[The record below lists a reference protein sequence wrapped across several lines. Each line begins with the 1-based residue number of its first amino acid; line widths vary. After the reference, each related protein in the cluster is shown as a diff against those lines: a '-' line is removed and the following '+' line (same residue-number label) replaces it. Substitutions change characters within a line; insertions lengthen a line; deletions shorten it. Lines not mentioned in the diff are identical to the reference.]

1 MKVSERM
8 KQFIFLICLWAS
20 AIIPAQAQE
29 IQARV
34 LIDTAHVLIGDQ
46 FNLKIELDQAKNMKV
61 QFPQIGDTLS
71 STIEVISR
79 SPLDTFH
86 LEKDEQIKI
95 IQNLTITSFDT
106 GKQIIPSFHF
116 DLKMNKLAQTIETQP
131 VEFFVH
137 TMPIDTTKGPVDI
150 KKPYGAPVTLKEV
163 SPYILGI
170 MLLGALLFFLFYY
183 LHRRKHNKPVFG
195 KFSKPKEPPHIIA
208 IRMLDR
214 IKDQKLW
221 QHNQVKTYYSD
232 ISDTL
237 RIYIE
242 DRFGIQAMEFTTEEI
257 LNSFVEKKAL
267 IPDKSFN
274 DLKSI
279 LSLADLVKFAKYEPL
294 PDDHNLT
301 LMNAYFFVNDTKQEE
316 NKMNQPQGDD
326 REGEEVDLK

>member
-8 KQFIFLICLWAS
+8 KQFVILICLWTLALTG
-20 AIIPAQAQE
+20 QAQE
-29 IQARV
+29 IHARA
-34 LIDTAHVLIGDQ
+34 LIDTTHVLIGDQ
-46 FNLKIELDQAKNMKV
+46 FNLRIELDQSVNMKV
-61 QFPQIGDTLS
+61 GFPQIGDTLS
-71 STIEVISR
+71 RAIEVIAR

-86 LEKDEQIKI
+86 LQKEEQIKI

-106 GKQIIPSFHF
+106 GKQVIPSFHF
-116 DLKMNKLAQTIETQP
+116 NLKTDKLSQAVETRP
-131 VEFFVH
+131 LEFFVH
-137 TMPIDTTKGPVDI
+137 SLPVDTTKGPVDI

-170 MLLGALLFFLFYY
+170 MLLAALLFFLFYY
-183 LHRRKHNKPVFG
+183 LHRRKQNKPVFG
-195 KFSKPKEPPHIIA
+195 RTVKPKEPAHVIA
-208 IRMLDR
+208 LRMLDR
-214 IKDQKLW
+214 IKDQQLW
-221 QHNQVKTYYSD
+221 QHNHVKTYYSE

-242 DRFGIQAMEFTTEEI
+242 NRFEIPAMEFTTEEI
-257 LNSFVEKKAL
+257 LNSFRKEKGIIA
-267 IPDKSFN
+267 DKPFN

-301 LMNAYFFVNDTKQEE
+301 LMNAYFFVNDTRQEE
-316 NKMNQPQGDD
+316 NKMSRPEEDD

>member
-1 MKVSERM
+1 M
-8 KQFIFLICLWAS
+8 KQFVFLICLWAS
-20 AIIPAQAQE
+20 AIMPAQAQE
-29 IQARV
+29 IRARA
-34 LIDTAHVLIGDQ
+34 LIDTTHVLIGDQ
-46 FNLKIELDQAKNMKV
+46 FNLRIELDQSKNMKV
-61 QFPQIGDTLS
+61 GLPQIGDTLS

-86 LEKDEQIKI
+86 LEKNEQIKI

-106 GKQIIPSFHF
+106 GKQVIPSFHF
-116 DLKMNKLAQTIETQP
+116 NLKTDRLTQTIETRP

-195 KFSKPKEPPHIIA
+195 KSSKPKEPPHVIA
-208 IRMLDR
+208 IRMLDL

-221 QHNQVKTYYSD
+221 QHNHVKTYYSD

-242 DRFGIQAMEFTTEEI
+242 GRFGIQAMEFTTEEI
-257 LNSFVEKKAL
+257 LNSFLQKKGL

-316 NKMNQPQGDD
+316 NKVNQPDGDD